1 MEKKIYKQPEIKTV
15 ELKEKLLDD
24 FSTVGEGDPNQD
36 AGAKEGSYDFGSEE

>member
-15 ELKEKLLDD
+15 ELKDD
-24 FSTVGEGDPNQD
+24 LMELTPVSNGPDNEE